1 MKPWK
6 KMRMLFLMT
15 AACLWLSART
25 VLADEEP
32 VVIVIDPGHG
42 GENLGAQYD
51 GFVEKDMTMA
61 AARAMKQE
69 LEAYENVVVY
79 LTHET
84 DTDMSIKARARF
96 ADEKNA
102 DFLFCLHFNSSED
115 HIFYGAEVW
124 VPAYGELYAA
134 GRAFAEIEMQELAEM
149 GLYFRGIKTRLN
161 DRDENYYGILR
172 YSSEFG
178 IPSALIEHCHLD
190 HDRDKVFY
198 QDGEAQW
205 EAFGRVDAKAV
216 AKYLGLVSVEK
227 GVDYSDYPQITV
239 EVNEEAVRPD
249 KSVPDVCRIELQNLD
264 EVQGKASVRIRAED
278 FDSYIQYYSYSL
290 DGGQNFSDLETWPR
304 PVWNESEPELVFEV
318 DIPLETEIALC
329 VNAYNGFDV
338 FAQSN
343 SIRIDAIPVPQP
355 EPTVYEEVHP
365 KALYE
370 AAADRQETSDSK
382 YLLLLIAALVLLM
395 LVIFCIMLRM
405 IFRLRRSSRRRRRR

>member
-1 MKPWK
+1 
-6 KMRMLFLMT
+6 
-15 AACLWLSART
+15 
-25 VLADEEP
+25 
-32 VVIVIDPGHG
+32 
-42 GENLGAQYD
+42 
-51 GFVEKDMTMA
+51 
-61 AARAMKQE
+61 
-69 LEAYENVVVY
+69 
-79 LTHET
+79 
-84 DTDMSIKARARF
+84 
-96 ADEKNA
+96 
-102 DFLFCLHFNSSED
+102 
-115 HIFYGAEVW
+115 
-124 VPAYGELYAA
+124 
-134 GRAFAEIEMQELAEM
+134 M
-149 GLYFRGIKTRLN
+149 GLYSRGIKTRLN

-205 EAFGRVDAKAV
+205 EAFGRADAKAV

-249 KSVPDVCRIELQNLD
+249 KSIPDVCRIELQNLD
-264 EVQGKASVRIRAED
+264 EAQGRASVRIRAED

-318 DIPLETEIALC
+318 DIPLETEIELC